1 MLHMLADKEYEGK
14 QADRD
19 FDHFSKNPEK
29 CYRGVLLLANKEGTI
44 LDAGKVVCEKL
55 HHCCEALI
63 ISLDESCKL
72 LLAENPDASAIGEV
86 SKLIDWLCE
95 EMDITMN
102 VDSEGYLQYKP
113 TEECKTIAN
122 NWKETFHAIKAR
134 QKTLIH
140 EEALAD
146 YKKEVNQ
153 ADRAI
158 YEPVR
163 DECQAKIEAYEL
175 ALEQEI
181 HQQVERYK
189 AEEDAL
195 KKERDEIEKR
205 LGELKF
211 YQILERNELKEKS
224 EKLREEYWEKE
235 HITFDKKRIASKLLR
250 NLEKE
255 RNDYIVSDRDGIFDY
270 RDAVEKYLW
279 NRFDYKN
286 SSSKWRR
293 HQENPELRDQP
304 IPEPTKEAKEVVRE
318 LLEKK

>member
-1 MLHMLADKEYEGK
+1 M
-14 QADRD
+14 
-19 FDHFSKNPEK
+19 
-29 CYRGVLLLANKEGTI
+29 
-44 LDAGKVVCEKL
+44 
-55 HHCCEALI
+55 
-63 ISLDESCKL
+63 
-72 LLAENPDASAIGEV
+72 
-86 SKLIDWLCE
+86 
-95 EMDITMN
+95 
-102 VDSEGYLQYKP
+102 
-113 TEECKTIAN
+113 
-122 NWKETFHAIKAR
+122 
-134 QKTLIH
+134 
-140 EEALAD
+140 
-146 YKKEVNQ
+146 
-153 ADRAI
+153 
-158 YEPVR
+158 
-163 DECQAKIEAYEL
+163 
-175 ALEQEI
+175 
-181 HQQVERYK
+181 
-189 AEEDAL
+189 
-195 KKERDEIEKR
+195 
-205 LGELKF
+205 GELKF